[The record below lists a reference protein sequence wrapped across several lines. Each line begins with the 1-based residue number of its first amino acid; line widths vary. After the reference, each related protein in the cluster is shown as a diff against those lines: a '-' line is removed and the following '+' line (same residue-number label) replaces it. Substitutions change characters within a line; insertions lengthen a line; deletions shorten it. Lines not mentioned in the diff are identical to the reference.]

1 MNPASPL
8 TEIPDGAFAT
18 AAATLPIDAA
28 AAEQTESAIPRW
40 VDYYELTKPRMNA
53 LVVVTTAVGYFMA
66 VRGGSADWARLL
78 HTVVGTGLTAA
89 GASVL
94 NQYVEVD
101 LDAKMARTANRP
113 LPSGRVA
120 PIEALA
126 YGVALAMAG
135 VLYLASLVNPLSAAL
150 AGLTLVTYV
159 FAYTPLKT
167 RTSLCTVV
175 GAVPGAIPP
184 MIGFAAADG
193 MVSPGAWALFSILF
207 FWQLPHFLAI
217 AILYRD
223 DYASGGMKMLPVL
236 DRNGAF
242 TGRQIVLWSL
252 ALIPVS
258 LFPSVVGMTGHGYFL
273 AAAMLGVAFLAC
285 AVKCALTGSRPDA
298 RRLFL
303 FSIIYL
309 PALLGVMM
317 ATKL

>member
-8 TEIPDGAFAT
+8 TEVPDVAFAT
-18 AAATLPIDAA
+18 AAATLPIE
-28 AAEQTESAIPRW
+28 AAEQSDSAVSRW
-40 VDYYELTKPRMNA
+40 SDYYELTKPRMNA
-53 LVVVTTAVGYFMA
+53 LVVITTAVGYFMA
-66 VRGGSADWARLL
+66 VRGFADWARLL
-78 HTVVGTGLTAA
+78 HTVLGTALTAA

-94 NQYVEVD
+94 NQYVEID

-113 LPSGRVA
+113 LPAGRVS

-126 YGVALAMAG
+126 FGVVLAAAG
-135 VLYLASLVNPLSAAL
+135 VLYLASMVNPLSAAL

-258 LFPSVVGMTGHGYFL
+258 LFPSVVGMTGGGYFM
-273 AAAMLGVAFLAC
+273 AAALLGVAFLAC